1 MSIGNGEFEWFDDC
15 GMAFEFTDIG
25 ESECA
30 IATGLIF
37 ALVDSVFVR
46 VYNLEYCDPVCI
58 EKLRYV
64 GRGLVIEL

>member
-1 MSIGNGEFEWFDDC
+1 
-15 GMAFEFTDIG
+15 MAFEFTDIG

-37 ALVDSVFVR
+37 ALVDSVFVS
-46 VYNLEYCDPVCI
+46 VYNLEYYDPVCI